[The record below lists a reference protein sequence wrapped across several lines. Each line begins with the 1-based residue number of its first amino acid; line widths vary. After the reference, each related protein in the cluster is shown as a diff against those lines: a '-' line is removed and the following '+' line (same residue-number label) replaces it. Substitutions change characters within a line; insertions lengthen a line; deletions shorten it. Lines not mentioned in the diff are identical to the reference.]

1 MPRWAEEDEVSKWR
15 VKYRLN
21 NEKAAEDPDSE
32 WIELELRHFTREL
45 PLSNL
50 PPGVHHFRVAIETPD
65 GWSDWSPP
73 VECEPPPPQ
82 VPSKLASLLCEVL
95 GVDAVK
101 VRWSPPL
108 DTATARAIVARD
120 RRVRRG
126 SESVQRTSAFLQQAV
141 CERAPHQWTQ
151 MNDPVMG
158 GQSSCNFTVADGVG
172 VLLGQVAD
180 VPYLKAPGF
189 IQAYVTD
196 VSPFEIFPDITGCK
210 SLSLEVKSMVD
221 YKGYRFSFGSAH
233 APGGKF
239 HAYGYKSNFDAG
251 KVAEWNTVTLPIEG
265 FTDFWDDATGE
276 AIKTCQENKIY
287 CPDATTLKD
296 MRTMAFWAEGLKG
309 QVHLQIKSV
318 KATDC
323 TNLTKLS
330 GEPKSEILV
339 EEATDFYV
347 VTGLVSLTDAWA
359 DRCWSEWSEPS
370 TKQTEPPVPKTLNQP
385 TLRRSTHHS
394 AAPRSADWSGE
405 VVEITDVSPSLSQ
418 YVITGLRPGQVYI
431 FQVRAVNRY
440 GKGIWSEGSIPI
452 RTTDGSI
459 PAKIETL
466 KASDIYQSFIRLK
479 WAPVDENGYPI
490 TGYLLR
496 YAHEEDMAEA
506 TEAGRPEL
514 RPLGGTIDF
523 GTGESTTESTVSS
536 EEVKGEAISS
546 DHGSCHTASDTSG
559 SVSVA
564 PTSTMPT
571 GKGKMERAR
580 AKLARR
586 KKKDKKKSCK
596 GQCVDTT
603 TQCWLCQK
611 KINEEL
617 IAGSQQSRAA
627 LEGVIERQLP
637 RMNGVNLA
645 TAFHRFVRSGDRSH
659 GHGDSGIFTTM
670 LQHVQEQAEM
680 EFQLG
685 DGRMPSNCCT
695 LIAWSCACYGQF
707 DRESFV
713 LLSRLAARDLSACQ
727 DYEVTNL
734 LWAWSQ
740 LYKSQSP
747 IISSLEGDLELF
759 LDTLAAHVAVRGP
772 LKPQLLISA
781 LTSLAN
787 LPGKSPSEG
796 WLFSTVGK
804 EVIKSWEQLTVQG
817 RQQAAAAFKFTR
829 LRDRQFFADL
839 AVPLIR
845 KCPGLAQMLGTKD
858 PLQGEKWVK
867 TTEVNLNQQPEVT
880 T

>member
-1 MPRWAEEDEVSKWR
+1 MAR
-15 VKYRLN
+15 RL
-21 NEKAAEDPDSE
+21 AYLALCWSAGASE
-32 WIELELRHFTREL
+32 IL
-45 PLSNL
+45 
-50 PPGVHHFRVAIETPD
+50 
-65 GWSDWSPP
+65 
-73 VECEPPPPQ
+73 
-82 VPSKLASLLCEVL
+82 LASFD
-95 GVDAVK
+95 G
-101 VRWSPPL
+101 
-108 DTATARAIVARD
+108 
-120 RRVRRG
+120 
-126 SESVQRTSAFLQQAV
+126 Q
-141 CERAPHQWTQ
+141 APHQWTQ

-158 GQSSCNFTVADGVG
+158 GQSSGNFTVADGVG

-210 SLSLEVKSMVD
+210 SLSLEVGQEGVKSMVD

-276 AIKTCQENKIY
+276 AIKTCQE
-287 CPDATTLKD
+287 
-296 MRTMAFWAEGLKG
+296 
-309 QVHLQIKSV
+309 
-318 KATDC
+318 
-323 TNLTKLS
+323 
-330 GEPKSEILV
+330 
-339 EEATDFYV
+339 
-347 VTGLVSLTDAWA
+347 
-359 DRCWSEWSEPS
+359 
-370 TKQTEPPVPKTLNQP
+370 
-385 TLRRSTHHS
+385 
-394 AAPRSADWSGE
+394 
-405 VVEITDVSPSLSQ
+405 
-418 YVITGLRPGQVYI
+418 
-431 FQVRAVNRY
+431 
-440 GKGIWSEGSIPI
+440 
-452 RTTDGSI
+452 
-459 PAKIETL
+459 
-466 KASDIYQSFIRLK
+466 
-479 WAPVDENGYPI
+479 
-490 TGYLLR
+490 
-496 YAHEEDMAEA
+496 
-506 TEAGRPEL
+506 
-514 RPLGGTIDF
+514 IDF

-727 DYEVTNL
+727 DDDRTFRVPEKSTEQQDYEVTNL

-772 LKPQLLISA
+772 
-781 LTSLAN
+781 
-787 LPGKSPSEG
+787 GR
-796 WLFSTVGK
+796 TVGK

-829 LRDRQFFADL
+829 LRDRQS
-839 AVPLIR
+839 
-845 KCPGLAQMLGTKD
+845 LG
-858 PLQGEKWVK
+858 
-867 TTEVNLNQQPEVT
+867 
-880 T
+880 